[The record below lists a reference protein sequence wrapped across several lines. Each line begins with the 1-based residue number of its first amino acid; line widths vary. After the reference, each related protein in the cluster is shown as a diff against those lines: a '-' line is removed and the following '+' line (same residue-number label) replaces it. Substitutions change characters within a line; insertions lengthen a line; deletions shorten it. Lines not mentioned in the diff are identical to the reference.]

1 MEKDAA
7 KKKGKKKSK
16 SAALEVVNE
25 EWNEYQQ
32 YKEQEF
38 ERLDK
43 IAKKQE
49 EANQLMEEKT
59 QAKKMKMFL
68 KLNQKVHL
76 DDRSKQLMD
85 KLSHD
90 SFGN

>member
-1 MEKDAA
+1 MERDAA

-49 EANQLMEEKT
+49 EAKQLMEEKT